1 MKFAIFLLAIPLWG
15 QATTN
20 ESITIPSE
28 PSACIVGIKSVPC
41 PKPLS
46 VCPKDGCSIHPTPI
60 CLGGAPPPPCPTL
73 TTTITGDGYLFCNA
87 VDGCKV
93 IPKPSISTEPRK
105 ETMDPL
111 TAAMNAFAAF
121 NQFLCT
127 PAGQKL
133 AMDQEAIF
141 ATLMSHFGV
150 HLAPNAAQVA
160 AAAGAGAA
168 KAQ

>member
-1 MKFAIFLLAIPLWG
+1 
-15 QATTN
+15 
-20 ESITIPSE
+20 
-28 PSACIVGIKSVPC
+28 
-41 PKPLS
+41 
-46 VCPKDGCSIHPTPI
+46 
-60 CLGGAPPPPCPTL
+60 
-73 TTTITGDGYLFCNA
+73 
-87 VDGCKV
+87 
-93 IPKPSISTEPRK
+93 
-105 ETMDPL
+105 MDPL

-141 ATLMSHFGV
+141 ATLMGHFGV

-160 AAAGAGAA
+160 AASAAGAV